1 MKWCKQIMGIQL
13 ESSRVVWTLC
23 AVARS
28 LESEAK
34 ASVAQSINIEESIAI
49 NRGCINSMRVS
60 DLTYLRRLFKK
71 VVRQGRRECG
81 D

>member
-1 MKWCKQIMGIQL
+1 MKWCKQIIGIQL

-34 ASVAQSINIEESIAI
+34 ASVAQPINIEESIAI
-49 NRGCINSMRVS
+49 NRGCMRVS

-71 VVRQGRRECG
+71 VVRQGRREFG